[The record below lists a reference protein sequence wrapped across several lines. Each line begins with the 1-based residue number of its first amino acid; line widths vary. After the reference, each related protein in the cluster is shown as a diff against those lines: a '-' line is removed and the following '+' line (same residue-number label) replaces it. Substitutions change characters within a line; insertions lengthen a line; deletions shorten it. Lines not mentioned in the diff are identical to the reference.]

1 MIEAAEYGK
10 ALLELALQEQ
20 KDEIIKEELAVICAA
35 VEQEHGYVTLLDTPA
50 VPIEEKLALVKGAF
64 SKADPLLLNF
74 LCLLCEKRAFYALP
88 ACAAAYDKHYD
99 EAHDILRATAFTAV
113 KMDERQCAALQ
124 KKLALLTG
132 KQVILKN
139 ELDPGLI
146 GGITLRYGGTQLTD
160 SIRSRLDKLHRSLS
174 DTII

>member
-1 MIEAAEYGK
+1 MTEFELLRSRRRTLAIEVTADGRVLVRAPMRLSRTVIDRFVAEK
-10 ALLELALQEQ
+10 Q
-20 KDEIIKEELAVICAA
+20 
-35 VEQEHGYVTLLDTPA
+35 PW
-50 VPIEEKLALVKGAF
+50 IEEKLALVKGAF
-64 SKADPLLLNF
+64 SQADPLLLNF

-113 KMDERQCAALQ
+113 KMDGRQCAALQ

-139 ELDPGLI
+139 ELAPDLI